1 MKYSAARG
9 AEMRDEIDIFTFASP
24 NPNTQDPKVRLRPL
38 IKTMT
43 KTTAQI
49 KVRSTRA
56 TLGRV
61 TDGSTMQDWIRRS
74 LTAATNKNDNNRA
87 ANHCVIGRPSFGSVS
102 RSPLTGQYS
111 SVQDFKAPLTSQPS
125 TAARQ
130 KRSNF
135 SQWL

>member
-1 MKYSAARG
+1 
-9 AEMRDEIDIFTFASP
+9 
-24 NPNTQDPKVRLRPL
+24 
-38 IKTMT
+38 MT

-49 KVRSTRA
+49 KVQSIRTRA

-61 TDGSTMQDWIRRS
+61 TDGSMMQDWIRRS

-102 RSPLTGQYS
+102 RSPLTGQNS
-111 SVQDFKAPLTSQPS
+111 SVQNFKAPPTSQPS
-125 TAARQ
+125 TAAHQ
-130 KRSNF
+130 KRSHF

>member
-1 MKYSAARG
+1 
-9 AEMRDEIDIFTFASP
+9 
-24 NPNTQDPKVRLRPL
+24 
-38 IKTMT
+38 MT

-49 KVRSTRA
+49 KVQSIRTRA

-74 LTAATNKNDNNRA
+74 STAATNKNDNNRA
-87 ANHCVIGRPSFGSVS
+87 ANHCVIGRPSFESVS

-111 SVQDFKAPLTSQPS
+111 SIQNFKAPPTSQPS
-125 TAARQ
+125 TAAHQ
-130 KRSNF
+130 KRSHF